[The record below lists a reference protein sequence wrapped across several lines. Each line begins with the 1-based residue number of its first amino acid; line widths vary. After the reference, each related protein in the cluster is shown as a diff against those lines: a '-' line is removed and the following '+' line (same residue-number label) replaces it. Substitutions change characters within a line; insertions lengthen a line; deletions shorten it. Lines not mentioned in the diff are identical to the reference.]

1 MADFV
6 SITEVTSNLSSIE
19 IVSVPIFN
27 DFHRKINFEDK
38 KIQSNLRGGGG
49 GRGRFNEG
57 MRGEIWEG

>member
-38 KIQSNLRGGGG
+38 KIQSNLRGGG
-49 GRGRFNEG
+49 EG
-57 MRGEIWEG
+57 EEAGLMKG

>member
-38 KIQSNLRGGGG
+38 KIQSNLRGG
-49 GRGRFNEG
+49 EG
-57 MRGEIWEG
+57 EEAGLMKG

>member
-19 IVSVPIFN
+19 IVSLHIFN

-38 KIQSNLRGGGG
+38 KNP
-49 GRGRFNEG
+49 E
-57 MRGEIWEG
+57 